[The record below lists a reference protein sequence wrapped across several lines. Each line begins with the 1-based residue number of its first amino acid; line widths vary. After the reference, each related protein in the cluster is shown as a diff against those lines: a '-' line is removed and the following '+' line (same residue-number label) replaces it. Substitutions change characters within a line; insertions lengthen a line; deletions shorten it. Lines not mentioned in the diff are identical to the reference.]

1 MNKTCFNG
9 LYRVNKKGQFNVP
22 FGKYKAP
29 NFCDEEALF
38 AASDVLKK
46 ATITC
51 GDYLSVLKEY
61 AEPGDFIF
69 LDPPYLPISEYS
81 DFKRYTKRAI
91 LRRRSCRISERGQ
104 KITGIRLPCNID
116 QF

>member
-1 MNKTCFNG
+1 MVYIVSIRRDSLTF
-9 LYRVNKKGQFNVP
+9 P

-91 LRRRSCRISERGQ
+91 FYEEDHVELAKRGQ
-104 KITGIRLPCNID
+104 KDYRNLGCHCNID

>member
-1 MNKTCFNG
+1 M
-9 LYRVNKKGQFNVP
+9 
-22 FGKYKAP
+22 
-29 NFCDEEALF
+29 
-38 AASDVLKK
+38 LKK

-81 DFKRYTKRAI
+81 DFKRYTKEQFYEEDHVELAA
-91 LRRRSCRISERGQ
+91 EVKKMAGV
-104 KITGIRLPCNID
+104 RLSCNID
-116 QF
+116 KFKPSIGS

>member
-1 MNKTCFNG
+1 MF
-9 LYRVNKKGQFNVP
+9 R

-61 AEPGDFIF
+61 AEPVDLDELLGD
-69 LDPPYLPISEYS
+69 LTL
-81 DFKRYTKRAI
+81 K
-91 LRRRSCRISERGQ
+91 
-104 KITGIRLPCNID
+104 N
-116 QF
+116 